1 MNTDTNEL
9 NEMNEAEQELCR
21 MLIQLDLLTRDQVND
36 AFLYLCKLQ
45 KSEIKPIDE
54 IFVELELISPSML
67 DQVKQMYQ
75 QASQIYGHNPITGK
89 VVTPETRPSL
99 QPIPKTKR
107 RLMQTPIKTAEL
119 RLSPEL
125 QNVIKNG
132 NKVSATQVTHNVT
145 HKDIQEAIERAEA
158 MQDFNTESTL
168 LIFPG
173 GPKTDKAQE
182 TAVQA
187 DIKAP
192 LPMLSNPFT
201 QKIDPFKTLVFMPEA
216 QTKPSEHSIHPE
228 RKDKIIQP
236 PPPLAPQPNRSAPS
250 ASPFSGPK
258 QTPIH
263 PPLSLSLPD
272 LNTKAPQ
279 NSLPQIGEILL
290 KNHDLEEWQLMHA
303 LCIQKEAP
311 QGTARLGTL
320 LVKLGYVN
328 RQAVE
333 RALSL
338 QLAEELK
345 SDIRMVS

>member
-1 MNTDTNEL
+1 
-9 NEMNEAEQELCR
+9 

-67 DQVKQMYQ
+67 DQVKHMYQ

-89 VVTPETRPSL
+89 MVTPETRPSL

-125 QNVIKNG
+125 QTVIKNG
-132 NKVSATQVTHNVT
+132 NKVSAAEVT
-145 HKDIQEAIERAEA
+145 HKAIQEAIERAES
-158 MQDFNTESTL
+158 MQALNTESTL

-173 GPKTDKAQE
+173 GPKPDSSTDKAKE
-182 TAVQA
+182 TPVQA
-187 DIKAP
+187 GIKAP

-201 QKIDPFKTLVFMPEA
+201 QKIDPFKTLVLMPEA
-216 QTKPSEHSIHPE
+216 QPKASEHSVHAE

-236 PPPLAPQPNRSAPS
+236 PPPMAPQPISSAPS
-250 ASPFSGPK
+250 PSAFSGPK

-272 LNTKAPQ
+272 LNAKASKT
-279 NSLPQIGEILL
+279 SLPQIGEILL